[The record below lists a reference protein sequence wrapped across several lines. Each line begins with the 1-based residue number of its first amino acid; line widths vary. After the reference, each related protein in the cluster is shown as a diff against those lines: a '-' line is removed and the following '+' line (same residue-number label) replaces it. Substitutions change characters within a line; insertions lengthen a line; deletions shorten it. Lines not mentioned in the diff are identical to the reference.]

1 MVLPVGEMG
10 HEMPVNEDIVL
21 AALKDGLP
29 AKEGVYHVPG
39 LAPDQYADAAATAA
53 YSAKATA
60 NPNAVIFY
68 QPVGRDGMAMGPQM
82 GKEFATNFV
91 SALLAAWIL
100 ALAPFGF
107 GKRVVIAT
115 VLGLF
120 AWLVISVPYWNWY
133 RFAADFTPGQPD
145 RYRGGLVPGRP
156 ADGLVAEPQG
166 AISPRQP
173 AWAVHGGP
181 GAGAGASLL

>member
-1 MVLPVGEMG
+1 MRLLIAALLGGIVLFFWGFVSHMILPVGEMG
-10 HEMPVNEDIVL
+10 HGQAVNEDVVM
-21 AALKDGLP
+21 AALRDGLP
-29 AKEGVYHVPG
+29 AQEGVYHVPG
-39 LAPDQYADAAATAA
+39 LAPDKYEDAAAVAA
-53 YSAKATA
+53 YSAKAAA

-107 GKRVVIAT
+107 GKRLAIAT
-115 VLGLF
+115 ALGLF

-133 RFAADFTPGQPD
+133 RFGDAFTLGSLIGTVTGWFLAGLPMAWWLS
-145 RYRGGLVPGRP
+145 RRG
-156 ADGLVAEPQG
+156 A
-166 AISPRQP
+166 
-173 AWAVHGGP
+173 
-181 GAGAGASLL
+181 

>member
-1 MVLPVGEMG
+1 MRLPIAALLGGIVLFFWGFVSHMILPVGEMG
-10 HEMPVNEDIVL
+10 HEMAINEDVVM
-21 AALKDGLP
+21 AALKEGLP

-39 LAPDQYADAAATAA
+39 LAPDKYEDAAATAA
-53 YSAKATA
+53 YSAKAVA

-68 QPVGRDGMAMGPQM
+68 QPVGRDGMAMGPQL
-82 GKEFATNFV
+82 GKEFATNVV

-115 VLGLF
+115 ALGLF

-133 RFAADFTPGQPD
+133 RFPA
-145 RYRGGLVPGRP
+145 GLTLGSLIGNVVGWFL
-156 ADGLVAEPQG
+156 AGLPMAWWLSRKG
-166 AISPRQP
+166 A
-173 AWAVHGGP
+173 
-181 GAGAGASLL
+181 